1 MKDYF
6 EQLGVNRN
14 ATEEEVRNAYYKL
27 AMKYHPDHL
36 DSAEIRVYLPKF
48 LKLTKAYL
56 TLKDKEK
63 RKVYLQA
70 LALGDFMEDR
80 ERDRKES
87 REKIFELGLD
97 FLKKDSNRAT
107 RYFRTAYSLERNNQ
121 TYKSYYGF
129 SLILSGREKTGLNLC
144 KEALEKEENAT
155 HHYNLACGYIKL
167 GNYRRGTTHLKKV
180 LQFDKNHSEARN
192 LLEKIKGKAGIK
204 GLFRRG

>member
-6 EQLGVNRN
+6 EQLGVKRN

-36 DSAEIRVYLPKF
+36 DSAEIKVYLPKF

-63 RKVYLQA
+63 RKVYLQS
-70 LALGDFMEDR
+70 LALGDFMEDQ

-121 TYKSYYGF
+121 TYKSYYAQFKTWLFIPTQDCHALSSAHFDLSFG
-129 SLILSGREKTGLNLC
+129 ILTASKKGRRS
-144 KEALEKEENAT
+144 
-155 HHYNLACGYIKL
+155 
-167 GNYRRGTTHLKKV
+167 RRIMPL
-180 LQFDKNHSEARN
+180 
-192 LLEKIKGKAGIK
+192 
-204 GLFRRG
+204 